1 MGLRRKQ
8 GVNPQEAQQFDIRMT
23 VEDFK
28 RDVYAYSFWKPA
40 MWINV
45 CHVKRKDLPVFVF
58 PGGVRPSPPTRS
70 SESRTVVKS
79 LPAQPDA
86 VVSKRKRKFVEAN
99 RGTSLTESSSM
110 TTGACASD
118 ATSFDQTFKRRETES
133 DFSPPNS
140 IVGIPGIDQNEC
152 ANGPLA
158 SSVAFPTPSVED
170 KHVTEQPCAE
180 NTINHQ
186 GSSPVLDGLEAL
198 LLKSETKNNFEEA
211 ERVTESEFTTVEQA
225 VELEMTGN
233 GAASVIQPK
242 VDLEELEVL
251 PSYLFMLCSH
261 FMFNLL
267 YLVFFEL
274 CLLPQLQISK
284 KFMVEDLECRS
295 VTMNGYRSFA
305 TCFLS
310 SWNSQEI
317 FLILKGHTF
326 PSPSL
331 KSHS

>member
-58 PGGVRPSPPTRS
+58 PGGVRPSPPARS
-70 SESRTVVKS
+70 SDSRTVVKS
-79 LPAQPDA
+79 LPTQPDA
-86 VVSKRKRKFVEAN
+86 VVSKKKRKFVEAN

-133 DFSPPNS
+133 DFTPPNS
-140 IVGIPGIDQNEC
+140 IVGIPGIDQNQC
-152 ANGPLA
+152 ANGPSA
-158 SSVAFPTPSVED
+158 SSVAFPTPLVEV

-180 NTINHQ
+180 NNAINHQ
-186 GSSPVLDGLEAL
+186 GSSPILDGLEAL
-198 LLKSETKNNFEEA
+198 LLKSETTNNFEEA
-211 ERVTESEFTTVEQA
+211 ESVKEPEFSALEQG
-225 VELEMTGN
+225 VELEMAEN

-251 PSYLFMLCSH
+251 PTYLSMLTTH
-261 FMFNLL
+261 FMFIFRIL
-267 YLVFFEL
+267 YSSSCGYSL
-274 CLLPQLQISK
+274 
-284 KFMVEDLECRS
+284 
-295 VTMNGYRSFA
+295 NGYRSLA
-305 TCFLS
+305 TCFL
-310 SWNSQEI
+310 
-317 FLILKGHTF
+317 
-326 PSPSL
+326 
-331 KSHS
+331 